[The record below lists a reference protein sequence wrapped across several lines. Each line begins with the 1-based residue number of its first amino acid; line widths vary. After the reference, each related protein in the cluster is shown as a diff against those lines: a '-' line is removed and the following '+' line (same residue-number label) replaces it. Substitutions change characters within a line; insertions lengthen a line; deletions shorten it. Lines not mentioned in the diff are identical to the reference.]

1 LEAFF
6 WYNTLSTVCGY
17 FRGFACNLLIRII
30 GYKPRLK
37 DSFVRKNRKTGFTLV
52 ELLVVISIIAL
63 LMGVLIPALSAA
75 RGRAQTIVCGAN
87 LKSYGYALIMYADS
101 NRDKAPFSFSWLYS
115 MKTILDDDDSGACRQ
130 ECRWH
135 YDVDKPDG
143 TLWPYLQNIKAH
155 MCPTFKAYAKITTCE
170 LADTHPVGMPYNP
183 TYSYSMNR
191 WLGLYCL
198 PLYKTNDDAVKAK
211 LLVPEPSL
219 MLTRVKR
226 TAQCFAFSEE
236 NMWTVGIRPSDG
248 GKLYS
253 RTGIGKNDLWL
264 YALANNSTDLE
275 LRKKAEANFATYH
288 NVSSGKRNEGY
299 ANAVFV
305 DGHVTTV
312 KGLPGYDAY
321 LEFGRPYIG
330 HEQLNI
336 W

>member
-1 LEAFF
+1 M
-6 WYNTLSTVCGY
+6 VCGF
-17 FRGFACNLLIRII
+17 FRGVACNLLIRII

-52 ELLVVISIIAL
+52 ELLVVISIIGL
-63 LMGVLIPALSAA
+63 LMGVLIPALAAA

-87 LKSYGYALIMYADS
+87 LKSYGYGLIMYADS
-101 NRDKAPFSFSWLYS
+101 NRDKAPFSFSWLYT
-115 MKTILDDDDSGACRQ
+115 MKTIFDDDDSGACRQ

-155 MCPTFKAYAKITTCE
+155 MCPTFKAYAKITQCE

-191 WLGLYCL
+191 WLGFFPPAKYYTVSSDS
-198 PLYKTNDDAVKAK
+198 PQAKAM
-211 LLVPEPSL
+211 VASEPSL
-219 MLTRVKR
+219 MLTQVKR

-236 NMWTVGIRPSDG
+236 NMWTVGLRPGDG
-248 GKLYS
+248 GKYYS
-253 RTGIGKNDLWL
+253 KTGIGKNDLWM
-264 YALANNSTDLE
+264 YAYANVNKDPE
-275 LRKKAEANFATYH
+275 VRNWVEANFATYH
-288 NVSSGKRNEGY
+288 NVSTGKRNEGY
-299 ANAVFV
+299 ANVVFV
-305 DGHVTTV
+305 DGHVSTV

-321 LEFGRPYIG
+321 LEFGRPYVG
-330 HEQLNI
+330 HELLSI